1 MSESVFLLTIGLF
14 LGTILIV
21 FGMKYFAAAR
31 QSQSRIANEDAYR
44 DLAQKAVAAQSQNA
58 TALSAMQAELS
69 LFNTRLAAVEKILKA
84 VE

>member
-1 MSESVFLLTIGLF
+1 MSQSVYLLTIGLF

-21 FGMKYFAAAR
+21 FAMKYFATVR
-31 QSQSRIANEDAYR
+31 QSQSRIANEDAFR

-58 TALSAMQAELS
+58 TALSAMQAEFS

>member
-1 MSESVFLLTIGLF
+1 MSEFVFFVTVALL
-14 LGTILIV
+14 LGTIMII
-21 FGMKYFAAAR
+21 FAMKYFAAAR

-44 DLAQKAVAAQSQNA
+44 DLAQKAITAGSQNA

-69 LFNTRLAAVEKILKA
+69 QFNTRLAAVEHILKA

>member
-1 MSESVFLLTIGLF
+1 MSEFVFFVTVALL
-14 LGTILIV
+14 LGTIMII
-21 FGMKYFAAAR
+21 FAMKYFAAAR

-44 DLAQKAVAAQSQNA
+44 DLAQKAITAGSHNA

-69 LFNTRLAAVEKILKA
+69 QFNTRLAAVEHILKA

>member
-1 MSESVFLLTIGLF
+1 MSEFVFFITVALL
-14 LGTILIV
+14 LGTILII
-21 FGMKYFAAAR
+21 FAMKYFAAAR

-58 TALSAMQAELS
+58 AALSAMNDELS
-69 LFNTRLAAVEKILKA
+69 LFNTRLASVEHILKA